1 MGGPNGQATDMEAA
15 SMIRRTALGDSSVA
29 VCEVLGLSVS
39 GPAARV
45 LATRTG
51 TWLPAA
57 DERLRNQRLPLLI
70 VDGALQRT
78 VSVRGREGADLLG
91 PGDLLR
97 LDGED
102 GVFDTRYRALTPCRF
117 ALLDDRVEAAAAA
130 QPLLAAALM
139 DAAITRAGTLAGQVV
154 LAQLVAIDDRLRIL
168 FPSLAERWGRVT
180 SDGVVLPAFLSHT
193 VLSALVGA
201 RRPSLTAA
209 VGRLVEDGAVRRLP
223 DRRWLLA
230 PDLGALAA

>member
-1 MGGPNGQATDMEAA
+1 MDAVTLA
-15 SMIRRTALGDSSVA
+15 RRPAIGDSSVA
-29 VCEVLGLSVS
+29 VGEVLGLSAP
-39 GPAARV
+39 GPSARV
-45 LATRTG
+45 LTTRTG
-51 TWLPAA
+51 TWRPAA
-57 DERLRNQRLPLLI
+57 DDRLRNVHLPLLI

-97 LDGED
+97 LDPED
-102 GVFDTRYRALTPCRF
+102 GVFETRYRALTPCRM
-117 ALLDDRVEAAAAA
+117 ALLDDRIQAAAAA
-130 QPLLAAALM
+130 SPPLAAALTQ
-139 DAAITRAGTLAGQVV
+139 AAIGRAGTLAGQVV

-180 SDGVVLPAFLSHT
+180 ADGVVLPAFLSHT

-209 VGRLVEDGAVRRLP
+209 VGRLVDEGVVRRLP
-223 DRRWLLA
+223 DRRWLLT
-230 PDLGALAA
+230 PDLGAIAA

>member
-1 MGGPNGQATDMEAA
+1 MNAVSLP
-15 SMIRRTALGDSSVA
+15 RRSALGDSSVA
-29 VCEVLGLSVS
+29 VGEVLGLSMP

-45 LATRTG
+45 LTTRTG

-57 DERLRNQRLPLLI
+57 DDRLRNLHLPLLI

-91 PGDLLR
+91 PADLLR

-102 GVFDTRYRALTPCRF
+102 SIFDTRYRALTPCRM
-117 ALLDDRVEAAAAA
+117 ALLDDRVQVAAAA
-130 QPLLAAALM
+130 QPQLAAALVQ
-139 DAAITRAGTLAGQVV
+139 AAISRAGTLAGQVV

-209 VGRLVEDGAVRRLP
+209 VGRLVEDGSVRRLP

-230 PDLGALAA
+230 PDLGAIAA

>member
-1 MGGPNGQATDMEAA
+1 MEAQTVPKPA
-15 SMIRRTALGDSSVA
+15 TRRTTSADVGD
-29 VCEVLGLSVS
+29 VLGLSTS
-39 GPAARV
+39 GPAARTV
-45 LATRTG
+45 AIRTG
-51 TWLPAA
+51 TWNPTA
-57 DERLRNQRLPLLI
+57 DERLWHGELPLLM
-70 VDGALQRT
+70 VEGAMQRT
-78 VSVRGREGADLLG
+78 VALRGREGADLLG

-97 LDGED
+97 IDTDD
-102 GVFDTRYRALTPCRF
+102 GVFETRFRALTPCRF
-117 ALLDDRVEAAAAA
+117 AVLDDRVRAVAATQPELASALVEAA
-130 QPLLAAALM
+130 
-139 DAAITRAGTLAGQVV
+139 TRRAGILAGQVV

-209 VGRLVEDGAVRRLP
+209 VGRLVDEGTVRRLP

-230 PDLGALAA
+230 PDLAAVAA